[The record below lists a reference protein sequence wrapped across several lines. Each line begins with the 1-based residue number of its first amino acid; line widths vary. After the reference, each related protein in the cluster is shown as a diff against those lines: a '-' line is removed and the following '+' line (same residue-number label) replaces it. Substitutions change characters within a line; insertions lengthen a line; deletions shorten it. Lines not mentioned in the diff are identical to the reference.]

1 MGSNLLANCS
11 VLFILQTNG
20 MDFLSTCVF
29 VGSSMQVLIPCA
41 FGQFLQ
47 SEAGFF
53 NDALYEINWMDMTET
68 NKKRV
73 LMLITGS
80 QRVVNIRAGGSYEL
94 NLGLFAQV
102 GGGRVLN

>member
-1 MGSNLLANCS
+1 
-11 VLFILQTNG
+11 
-20 MDFLSTCVF
+20 
-29 VGSSMQVLIPCA
+29 MQVLIPCA

-102 GGGRVLN
+102 GGQVL